1 MMLEAAQLL
10 KELLLRFWHGIDNKA
25 SLF

>member
-10 KELLLRFWHGIDNKA
+10 KELLLRFWHIIDNKA
-25 SLF
+25 PLF

>member
-10 KELLLRFWHGIDNKA
+10 KELLLRFWHIVDNKA
-25 SLF
+25 PLF

>member
-1 MMLEAAQLL
+1 MLEAAQLL

>member
-1 MMLEAAQLL
+1 MLEAAQLL

-25 SLF
+25 LLF